1 MVDRHGRTPLNYI
14 PNVVDVFKRIKRGS
28 EYYRRILVQK
38 KPKGKVAYKDK
49 MEKRF
54 DISLRQDYLN
64 KVAGMLN
71 QGMIP
76 VNNSDMLH

>member
-1 MVDRHGRTPLNYI
+1 MVDTHGRIPLNYI
-14 PNVVDVFKRIKRGS
+14 PNVVDAFKRIKRGS
-28 EYYRRILVQK
+28 NYYRRILAQK
-38 KPKGKVAYKDK
+38 KPKRKVAYKDK

-54 DISLRQDYLN
+54 DISLRQGYIN

-76 VNNSDMLH
+76 VDNIDMLH